1 MLLVFIPNT
10 QHNAAL
16 LSHCPHAL
24 LVLTL
29 ARLTLQCDITS
40 RLLHIPKWVIH
51 KFKNVDH

>member
-16 LSHCPHAL
+16 LSHRPRAF

-29 ARLTLQCDITS
+29 ARLTLQRDITS
-40 RLLHIPKWVIH
+40 RLLHVPKRVMH
-51 KFKNVDH
+51 KLKYMDH

>member
-16 LSHCPHAL
+16 LSHRPRAF

-29 ARLTLQCDITS
+29 PRLTLQRDITS
-40 RLLHIPKWVIH
+40 RLLHVPKWVMH
-51 KFKNVDH
+51 KLKYMDH